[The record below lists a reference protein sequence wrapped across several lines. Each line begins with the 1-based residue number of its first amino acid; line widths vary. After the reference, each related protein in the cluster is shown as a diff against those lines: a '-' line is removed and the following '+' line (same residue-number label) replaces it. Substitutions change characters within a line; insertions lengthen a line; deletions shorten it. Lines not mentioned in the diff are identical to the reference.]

1 MKEGTN
7 MASTFLF
14 ALNAVLP
21 IFILIILGYFLKKSN
36 FIDTHFVN
44 ILNKFVFRV
53 GLPVLL
59 FYNVYNIN
67 HLSEINWGVVAFAVI
82 GIMLSFFIGIL
93 SLFITTKDREQK
105 GVILQCII
113 RSNFALIGIPLAMSL
128 GGVEAVAVVAILS
141 LFTIPLANLLSVIAL
156 NMYHVNEFGERI
168 SVKKMMINII
178 SNPLIIGVM
187 LGLFAL
193 LIRSWIPV
201 VDGELVFSIKNNL
214 TFSYDAMRLLSQT
227 ASPMALI
234 ALGGQFE
241 ISVIKPLIKQITLGV
256 MWRIVIV
263 PSIMLSIAYMLEDK
277 IVGMSHSYA
286 ALISLFGAP
295 VAVSSAIM
303 VHEMGGDE
311 KLAAQLVVW
320 TTVFSVFTIFAIVV
334 VFRSLGA
341 L

>member
-1 MKEGTN
+1 

-21 IFILIILGYFLKKSN
+21 IFILILLGYFLKKSN
-36 FIDTHFVN
+36 FIDTHFIN

-59 FYNVYNIN
+59 FFNVYNIN
-67 HLSEINWGVVAFAVI
+67 NLNEINWGVVAFAVI
-82 GIMLSFFIGIL
+82 GILIAFFVGIL
-93 SLFITTKDREQK
+93 SLVVTTKDPEQK
-105 GVILQCII
+105 GVILQCIT
-113 RSNFALIGIPLAMSL
+113 RSNFALIGIPLAMAL
-128 GGVEAVAVVAILS
+128 GGTEAVAIVAILS

-168 SVKKMMINII
+168 SVKKMVINII
-178 SNPLIIGVM
+178 TNPLIIGVA
-187 LGLFAL
+187 LGLLTL
-193 LIRSWIPV
+193 LVRSWIPV

-214 TFSYDAMRLLSQT
+214 KFSYDAMRLISQT

-234 ALGGQFE
+234 ALGGSFE
-241 ISVIKPLIKQITLGV
+241 ISVIKPLIKQISLGV

-263 PSIMLSIAYMLEDK
+263 PTMMLSIAYILEDK
-277 IVGMSHSYA
+277 IVGMSSSYA
-286 ALISLFGAP
+286 ALIALFGAP

-320 TTVFSVFTIFAIVV
+320 TTVFSVFTIFATVV
-334 VFRSLGA
+334 IFRSLGA